1 VNDEPIR
8 NLWTKVAYFAV
19 KDCVNEDKRIRSKA
33 RAWMFNKD
41 KKHKFARMVLSDKSG
56 FYFDGWTE
64 EIRELIGLFDD
75 KEISG
80 NRFRAIADMITN
92 RHSYSDTRPKSKKRK
107 G

>member
-1 VNDEPIR
+1 MNDEPIR
-8 NLWTKVAYFAV
+8 NLWTKVAYMAV
-19 KDCVNEDKRIRSKA
+19 KDCVNEDNRIRSGA
-33 RAWMFNKD
+33 RGWIFDDIYKIER
-41 KKHKFARMVLSDKSG
+41 KIISDRSG
-56 FYFDGWTE
+56 FYFDGWSK